1 MQVKAIRKRLYCYAV
16 FFAIGVFLTALFAT
30 KFMIKTAFVFGAV
43 SIALLVLLIRQNRL
57 FYDAN
62 LIWDNRILAVPS
74 AVISISGGKEKK
86 DAEETAVSTFG
97 ILIGSK
103 IYKWGCD
110 GVRGVRLRA
119 IEIDRERIH
128 MTFGDETEIMRV
140 ELLHGMAD
148 KQEVM
153 DVKQKL
159 WRETGVSTT
168 ISGWQ

>member
-1 MQVKAIRKRLYCYAV
+1 MKDIRKRRNCYAV
-16 FFAIGVFLTALFAT
+16 FFLIGIFLTAWFAI
-30 KFMIKTAFVFGAV
+30 KLMPKTALVFGVV
-43 SIALLVLLIRQNRL
+43 SIALLMLLIRQNRL

-74 AVISISGGKEKK
+74 SVISISNGKGKK
-86 DAEETAVSTFG
+86 DAEETVVSTFG

-110 GVRGVRLRA
+110 GVRGVRLKA
-119 IEIDRERIH
+119 IDIDRERIC
-128 MTFGDETEIMRV
+128 MTFGDKTETMRV